1 MEHSK
6 STKKTIVWIEDGLP
20 PKAVGA
26 GDTPWQFVTAP
37 DPVFSGKSSSVR
49 QAKGRSQHY
58 FTGADPPL
66 VIEPGMTLFAHVYLD
81 PRNPP
86 AQIMLQFNDGSWEHR
101 AFWGKDLIDWGT
113 GNTSSRHHVGDLPEA
128 GRWIR
133 LEVDPAAVGL
143 KPGAKLNGW
152 AFTQVDG
159 KVFWDQSGG
168 RVDTNPASDPAFSW
182 AAWKSLPEND
192 RNSNLPGALRE
203 IVQGKDPAQW
213 PESARRGV
221 FHHWLG
227 HIYAGEIAGLE
238 PLKAERAAI
247 MKEREDITKLSLIH
261 I

>member
-1 MEHSK
+1 MDS
-6 STKKTIVWIEDGLP
+6 
-20 PKAVGA
+20 
-26 GDTPWQFVTAP
+26 
-37 DPVFSGKSSSVR
+37 
-49 QAKGRSQHY
+49 
-58 FTGADPPL
+58 
-66 VIEPGMTLFAHVYLD
+66 
-81 PRNPP
+81 
-86 AQIMLQFNDGSWEHR
+86 
-101 AFWGKDLIDWGT
+101 
-113 GNTSSRHHVGDLPEA
+113 
-128 GRWIR
+128 

-238 PLKAERAAI
+238 PLKTERAAI
-247 MKEREDITKLSLIH
+247 MKEREDITKQTAVTFVMADLPKQRESFVMKRGSTIIPEKVSRGIPAFLPPLPSKPEDRDYNRLDLANWLVDGEHFHCAGRSQVSAAVLRSRTGQDQRGLWHSRRISQSSR
-261 I
+261 IAGLAGDPIR